1 MEKRVITSPKAPK
14 PGGHYS
20 HAVEAGGYVFL
31 SGQIGINPQTGRLG
45 ETVREQ
51 LDNCLSNIEN
61 VLCAMGLTLEAVVK
75 TTVFLTNGD
84 DFADVNQ
91 VYAARF
97 PANPPARSTI
107 VVADLPGK
115 AGVEIEAV
123 AVTAM

>member
-1 MEKRVITSPKAPK
+1 MEKRIIISPKAPK

-20 HAVEAGGYVFL
+20 HAVEAGGFIFL
-31 SGQIGINPQTGRLG
+31 SGQIGIDPQTGRLG
-45 ETVREQ
+45 KTIREQ

-84 DFADVNQ
+84 DFPEVNQ

-97 PANPPARSTI
+97 PTDPPARSTI

-123 AVTAM
+123 AVTAL